1 MKKEYLILGLVILSL
16 SLYLLFHST
25 EKTNYDLPELPRVDV
40 EQITSIDIEKNG
52 TIINFQRKDNAW
64 TVSEENYPVDN
75 TAIKTVL
82 NVIKDLKM
90 SALVSETRD
99 LIRYDLDDKNGV
111 KVTAKKGSELLRSFY
126 VGKVAPTNNH
136 TFVRLADSTLVYHA
150 LGNFRRDFD
159 KDMEGFRSK
168 KVFSLERESLTSLV
182 VKKGDLKR
190 EFFIDK
196 KEGKEGAPLW
206 KARDGKAVNI
216 ESLESLIADLA
227 DLECAS
233 YSVDKKTSEDKAVLF
248 SILVSTGLVD
258 TGKKA
263 TLSLYEKVADGH
275 YPGTSSETSYPF
287 ILNSYQGDD
296 LALNIDKV
304 LGIDQKLEKKEVK

>member
-25 EKTNYDLPELPRVDV
+25 EKSNYDLPELPQVDV

-52 TIINFQRKDNAW
+52 TIINFQRKDNTW
-64 TVSEENYPVDN
+64 TVSDENYPVDAI
-75 TAIKTVL
+75 AIKTVL
-82 NVIKDLKM
+82 NVIKALKM

-99 LIRYDLDDKNGV
+99 LARYDLDDKNGV
-111 KVTAKKGSELLRSFY
+111 KVTAKKGSEPLRSFY

-136 TFVRLADSTLVYHA
+136 TFVRLADSALVYHA

-168 KVFSLERESLTSLV
+168 KVFTFERESLTSLV

-190 EFFIDK
+190 EFFFDK
-196 KEGKEGAPLW
+196 KGEGGALSW
-206 KARDGKAVNI
+206 KSGDGKAFDV

-233 YSVDKKTSEDKAVLF
+233 YGKNKKASEAKGVLF
-248 SILVSTGLVD
+248 SILVD

-263 TLSLYEKVADGH
+263 TLSLYNRVGDDD
-275 YPGTSSETSYPF
+275 YPGTSSETIYPF
-287 ILNSYQGDD
+287 FLKSYQGDD

-304 LGIDQKLEKKEVK
+304 LGIDQKSGKKEVK

>member
-1 MKKEYLILGLVILSL
+1 
-16 SLYLLFHST
+16 
-25 EKTNYDLPELPRVDV
+25 
-40 EQITSIDIEKNG
+40 
-52 TIINFQRKDNAW
+52 
-64 TVSEENYPVDN
+64 
-75 TAIKTVL
+75 
-82 NVIKDLKM
+82 
-90 SALVSETRD
+90 
-99 LIRYDLDDKNGV
+99 
-111 KVTAKKGSELLRSFY
+111 
-126 VGKVAPTNNH
+126 
-136 TFVRLADSTLVYHA
+136 
-150 LGNFRRDFD
+150 
-159 KDMEGFRSK
+159 
-168 KVFSLERESLTSLV
+168 VFSLERESLTSLV

-275 YPGTSSETSYPF
+275 YPGTSSKTSYPF